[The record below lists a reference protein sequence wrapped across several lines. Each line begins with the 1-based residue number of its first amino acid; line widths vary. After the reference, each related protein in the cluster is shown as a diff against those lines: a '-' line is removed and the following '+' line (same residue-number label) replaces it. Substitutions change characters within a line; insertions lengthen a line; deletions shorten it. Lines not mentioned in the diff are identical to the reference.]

1 MMRTT
6 IVILLT
12 VIASM
17 AEARGKVPA
26 VIVIQD
32 LDYLKRVLG
41 DGAFVPTKK
50 DCYDA
55 RADVPR
61 FVWWKMK
68 QAKRDHEVYRWRQ
81 VLIKEPVYI
90 WHCGGM
96 DVEGKK
102 YIQCSF
108 SRYDRGWGL
117 EQERF
122 PVVADGGTDYCE
134 ARYDLQIRRLVRLT
148 CNADG

>member
-1 MMRTT
+1 MKRLT
-6 IVILLT
+6 IIALLMA
-12 VIASM
+12 IASI
-17 AEARGKVPA
+17 AHARGKVPV

-32 LDYLKRVLG
+32 LEYLRRVLG
-41 DGAFVPTKK
+41 DGAFVATKK

-68 QAKRDHEVYRWRQ
+68 QAKRDWEVYRWRQ

-96 DVEGKK
+96 TEDGKK
-102 YIQCSF
+102 FVECTF
-108 SRYDRGWGL
+108 SRYMKGYDFER
-117 EQERF
+117 ERF
-122 PVVADGGTDYCE
+122 PEVFDGGTDFCH

-148 CNADG
+148 CNGET